1 MENIENSESNIQ
13 RWRIINVWVD
23 SLPEEWKNILCK
35 CGIWEN
41 DYSDRD
47 VYEIDRNKDPEEF
60 SEYPGISSLLQRLKY
75 KGDNYWILIARKTP
89 ERQRKIN
96 RTSEIMCILYNGV
109 KEYNWGEKVNGLVE
123 KYWEELISILGDNYS
138 WVIQNYLDD
147 AKRYRQWEV
156 ADSFIEIAKLQMK
169 QWASSASAND
179 AINFL
184 DWTKEEIE
192 MYKNKFLENWS
203 NIYMVS

>member
-1 MENIENSESNIQ
+1 MGEKENLESHIQ

-41 DYSDRD
+41 DYADRD
-47 VYEIDRNKDPEEF
+47 VYEIDRNKDLKEF
-60 SEYPGISSLLQRLKY
+60 SEYPGISSLLQHLKD
-75 KGDNYWILIARKTP
+75 KGDNYWILIAHKTQ

-96 RTSEIMCILYNGV
+96 RTSEIMCILFNGV
-109 KEYNWGEKVNGLVE
+109 KEYNWGEQVNGLVE
-123 KYWEELISILGDNYS
+123 KYREELMYIFGDNYS
-138 WVIQNYLDD
+138 WVIQDYLED

-156 ADSFIEIAKLQMK
+156 ADSYIEKAKLKMK
-169 QWASSASAND
+169 NLVLVASANG

-184 DWTKEEIE
+184 DWTKDEIE
-192 MYKNKFLENWS
+192 MHKNKFLENWS
-203 NIYMVS
+203 NIVN